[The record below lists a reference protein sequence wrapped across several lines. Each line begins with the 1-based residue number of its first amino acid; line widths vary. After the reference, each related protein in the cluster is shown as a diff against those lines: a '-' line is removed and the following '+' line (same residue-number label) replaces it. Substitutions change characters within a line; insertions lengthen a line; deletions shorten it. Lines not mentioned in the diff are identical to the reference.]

1 MKPNISLAC
10 KKSPFLPPVRT
21 VLGQFPR
28 SAPNTSPNPRAN
40 PNPNPNQGQ
49 FSLGGGLKTKETKNR
64 KEIKNDRRKKKEI
77 KQSTLSFVKL

>member
-49 FSLGGGLKTKETKNR
+49 FSLGGGGPKNKR
-64 KEIKNDRRKKKEI
+64 KEKPKRNKKG
-77 KQSTLSFVKL
+77 

>member
-21 VLGQFPR
+21 ILGQFPP

-40 PNPNPNQGQ
+40 PNPNQGQ
-49 FSLGGGLKTKETKNR
+49 FSLGGTKNKR
-64 KEIKNDRRKKKEI
+64 NVLV
-77 KQSTLSFVKL
+77 LS